1 MKILSKKKKMLTTQG
16 IEPDK
21 LLRYHLIL
29 DIDETLIHSALGD
42 EKTSIYLRPNL
53 KFFLNYCYKHFNV
66 GYWTL
71 GTKKYCLHIL
81 HKILTKDQFERTKAS
96 SVIISRCDEGNKY
109 EDVLRSHTFEVKKLD
124 NHFTKPLQYLFD
136 HPVYGHLF
144 KKQNTLLIDNNPI
157 VTAVNP
163 HNSILIPSFYN
174 DSSDNFLLMIIKWL
188 EKVKG
193 NLVKMEKPVFFVYK

>member
-1 MKILSKKKKMLTTQG
+1 MKILSKKKKLLTTQG

-136 HPVYGHLF
+136 HQFMDTYLKNKILF
-144 KKQNTLLIDNNPI
+144 
-157 VTAVNP
+157 
-163 HNSILIPSFYN
+163 
-174 DSSDNFLLMIIKWL
+174 
-188 EKVKG
+188 
-193 NLVKMEKPVFFVYK
+193 

>member
-1 MKILSKKKKMLTTQG
+1 MRILSKKKKILTNQG
-16 IEPDK
+16 IELEK
-21 LLRYHLIL
+21 LHNYHLVL
-29 DIDETLIHSALGD
+29 DIDETLIHSSVSD
-42 EKTSIYLRPNL
+42 NKTSIYLRPNI

-81 HKILTKDQFERTKAS
+81 HKILTKEQFERTKET

-109 EDVLRSHTFEVKKLD
+109 EEILRSEIFEVNKLD

-136 HPVYGHLF
+136 HPIYGSIF

-157 VTAVNP
+157 VTGVNP

-174 DSSDNFLLMIIKWL
+174 DTNDNYLLLIIKWL

-193 NLVKMEKPVFFVYK
+193 NIVKMEKPVYFVYK